1 MLLFGSPIQILYT
14 TKDADIVFDI
24 LYIMALVVFVLDI
37 ILNMLVDPAYFVF
50 SMFPSMESFDQPKLC
65 SCGVGSFNMWCDVV
79 SAATLLYDISYTNKF
94 YYSEEVLELTLD
106 QHGLLVSD
114 DAVIINRGNSRLY

>member
-1 MLLFGSPIQILYT
+1 
-14 TKDADIVFDI
+14 
-24 LYIMALVVFVLDI
+24 
-37 ILNMLVDPAYFVF
+37 
-50 SMFPSMESFDQPKLC
+50 
-65 SCGVGSFNMWCDVV
+65 MWCDVV

-114 DAVIINRGNSRLY
+114 DAVIVNRGNSRLYMLTRDAFLVGNIDESE